1 MRESAYQE
9 MARYSAS
16 LQEFLKNGG
25 TEEEAIKKAQAVVA
39 NKLKDP
45 DSAKFR
51 NVAIKQNYTGAKFV
65 CGQVNGKNSY
75 GAYAGS
81 SQFVSGISEATLES
95 TNPHQRMRDLENTGL
110 DWACN

>member
-1 MRESAYQE
+1 MRERAYEE
-9 MARYSAS
+9 MGRYSAS
-16 LQEFLKNGG
+16 LQEFLKSGG

-51 NVAIKQNYTGAKFV
+51 NVVIKQNYTRAKFI

-75 GAYAGS
+75 GAYAGF

-95 TNPHQRMRDLENTGL
+95 TNRHQRMKELEDTGL